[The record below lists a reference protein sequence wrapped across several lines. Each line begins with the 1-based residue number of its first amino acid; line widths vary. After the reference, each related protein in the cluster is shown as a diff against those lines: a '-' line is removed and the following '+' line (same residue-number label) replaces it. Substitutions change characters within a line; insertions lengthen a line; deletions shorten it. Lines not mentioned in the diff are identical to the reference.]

1 LLVSRYPAERAA
13 FAELLSTVRDE
24 VHFEDRWAIVDWV
37 RREMHAASPDEI
49 TALLDR
55 ASAEIA
61 AEVPEF
67 ERRTV
72 LTRLDSLRKRTQEI
86 VWEQASVRGTTPED
100 LVDAMHEMI
109 RIADPSLF
117 THLAGVGTLAGRIA
131 KHLGLEADRV
141 HHVAIAGRLLDVG
154 KVGLSHT
161 AHADEHAALGER
173 MVRAIPALQRYAGW
187 IRAHHERLDG
197 SGYPDALRSPDIP
210 LEVRIL
216 SVADVFDTMA
226 CTAQHHA
233 PYSVHGVLG
242 HLADNAG
249 TLYDPLVVDALEHL
263 LTSRRLRTGTS
274 TAA

>member
-1 LLVSRYPAERAA
+1 VSRYPGERAA
-13 FAELLSTVRDE
+13 FAELLSIVRDE
-24 VHFEDRWAIVDWV
+24 VRFDDRWAIVDWV

-49 TALLDR
+49 TDLLDR

-61 AEVPEF
+61 VRVPEI

-72 LTRLDSLRKRTQEI
+72 LTRLDALRGRTQEI
-86 VWEQASVRGTTPED
+86 VWEQASVRGATPED

-109 RIADPSLF
+109 RVVDPTLF
-117 THLAGVGTLAGRIA
+117 THLSGVGTLAGRIA
-131 KHLGLEADRV
+131 KHLGLEAERV

-154 KVGLSHT
+154 KVRLSHD

-226 CTAQHHA
+226 STA
-233 PYSVHGVLG
+233 PYRAAHSVHETLA

-249 TLYDPLVVDALEHL
+249 TLYDPLVVGALEHL
-263 LTSRRLRTGTS
+263 LISRRLRTGTS

>member
-1 LLVSRYPAERAA
+1 VSRYPGERAA
-13 FAELLSTVRDE
+13 FAELLSIVRDE
-24 VHFEDRWAIVDWV
+24 VRFEDRWAIVDWV

-55 ASAEIA
+55 ASGEIA
-61 AEVPEF
+61 ARVCDS

-72 LTRLDSLRKRTQEI
+72 LARLSALRERTQEI
-86 VWEQASVRGTTPED
+86 VWEQTAVRGTTPED

-109 RIADPSLF
+109 RAVDPTLL
-117 THLAGVGTLAGRIA
+117 THLSGVGTLAGRVA

-141 HHVAIAGRLLDVG
+141 HHIAIAGRLIDVG
-154 KVGLSHT
+154 KVGLPHDSRIDGHC
-161 AHADEHAALGER
+161 ARGER
-173 MVRAIPALQRYAGW
+173 VVRAIPALQRYAGW

-226 CTAQHHA
+226 CTAA
-233 PYSVHGVLG
+233 PQASQAVHVALA

-249 TLYDPLVVDALEHL
+249 TLYDPLVVDALAHL
-263 LTSRRLRTGTS
+263 VTSRRLRTATS